1 MTPEAAILAALNA
14 RAATMQADLGTP
26 ALVYREK
33 PDDRPDEYVMVDHLP
48 NISTRPMVSS
58 TAQDLTGV
66 YQLTLMRRA
75 GEFEIVYREEA
86 SRIAA
91 HFMALSRPSADGVAV
106 TITSATVQRGRADG
120 QTHWAV
126 PIDINYRLDA

>member
-14 RAATMQADLGTP
+14 RAADAVLTLDAP
-26 ALVYREK
+26 PLVHREK
-33 PDDRPDEYVMVDHLP
+33 SDARPDEYLMVDHLP
-48 NISTRPMVSS
+48 NISARPMLDS
-58 TAQDLTGV
+58 TAQDLTGI

-75 GEFEIVYREEA
+75 GEYEIVYREEA
-86 SRIAA
+86 AKIAA
-91 HFMALSRPSADGVAV
+91 HFMALPRPSADGVAV